1 MYTST
6 YHTDSRALSLYA
18 RVCVKGVKGQTTKC
32 YKDQLRAKGQVIK
45 CYKDQLKD
53 VLGANGQVIKCYKD
67 QLKCQVTHDVSR
79 SSLMSRIG

>member
-1 MYTST
+1 M
-6 YHTDSRALSLYA
+6 L
-18 RVCVKGVKGQTTKC
+18 Q
-32 YKDQLRAKGQVIK
+32 DQLRAKGQVIK